1 MYQTNIQMQPKLQ
14 NKSKT
19 TYELFDDDKSL
30 PLDKQMETYMKLLF
44 FLKYNSWER
53 IEPYNLVI

>member
-1 MYQTNIQMQPKLQ
+1 MQPKLQ

-19 TYELFDDDKSL
+19 AYELFDDDKSL

-44 FLKYNSWER
+44 FLKYNS
-53 IEPYNLVI
+53 

>member
-1 MYQTNIQMQPKLQ
+1 MQLELQ

-30 PLDKQMETYMKLLF
+30 LLDKQMETYVKLSF
-44 FLKYNSWER
+44 FLKYNS
-53 IEPYNLVI
+53 